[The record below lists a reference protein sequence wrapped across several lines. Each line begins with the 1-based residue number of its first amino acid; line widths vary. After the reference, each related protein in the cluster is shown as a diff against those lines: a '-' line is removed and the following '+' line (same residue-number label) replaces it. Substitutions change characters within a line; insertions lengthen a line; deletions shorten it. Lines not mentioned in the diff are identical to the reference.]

1 MKIQRYLPKV
11 EFIISVLLVIPMQ
24 KKGFRLELGV
34 EPMLR
39 ALQVTK
45 LGKVSKVKELEEAI
59 VKKDLAIKV

>member
-1 MKIQRYLPKV
+1 M
-11 EFIISVLLVIPMQ
+11 EFIISVLLVSPMQ

-39 ALQVTK
+39 ALQGTK